1 MRASE
6 FYCDYADCETY
17 VGEAMYNS
25 AGFVTVI
32 VEKEQFD
39 FCSFD
44 HVAMWA
50 AQFGAVE
57 QYGRD

>member
-6 FYCDYADCETY
+6 YHCDYLGCDTY
-17 VGEAMYNS
+17 VSEAMYNS
-25 AGFVTVI
+25 AGFVKV
-32 VEKEQFD
+32 VADDEQFD

-57 QYGRD
+57 EYGRD